1 VVPEADPVPV
11 EADRARLE
19 QVIDNLLENAA
30 KYSPAGS
37 SIRVEVGR
45 LEREAVLRVR
55 DQGIGLA
62 PDVLERI
69 FEPFTQLGER
79 PADGLGLGLGLVR
92 GIVREHGG
100 TIVARSA
107 GLGQGS
113 EFEVRLPLAAGA
125 VAGLEARAA
134 GRTAPRRVVVVED
147 SPDAREALVTLLGLL
162 GHQVQAAGDG
172 EEGAALIVATRPDVA
187 LVDLALP
194 GVNGYEVARRV
205 RAALG
210 DAVRLV
216 ALSGYGGPDD
226 RRRAREAGFDRHVV
240 KPIDPDQLDP
250 LVEGPEP
257 APDA

>member
-1 VVPEADPVPV
+1 VVVAADPVPV

-19 QVIDNLLENAA
+19 QVIDNLLDNAA
-30 KYSPAGS
+30 KYSAPGS
-37 SIRVEVGR
+37 PVRVEVDR

-55 DQGIGLA
+55 DRGIGLA
-62 PDVLERI
+62 PDHLERI

-79 PADGLGLGLGLVR
+79 PAGGLGLGLGLAR
-92 GIVREHGG
+92 GLVREHGG

-125 VAGLEARAA
+125 VAGLAPRAA
-134 GRTAPRRVVVVED
+134 GRTVSRRVVVVED

-162 GHQVQAAGDG
+162 GHQVQGAADG
-172 EEGAALIVATRPDVA
+172 EQGAALIVATRPDVA

-194 GVNGYEVARRV
+194 GLDGYEVARRV

-210 DAVRLV
+210 AAVRLV
-216 ALSGYGGPDD
+216 ALSGYGGPAD
-226 RRRAREAGFDRHVV
+226 RRRAQEAGFDGHAL
-240 KPIDPDQLDP
+240 KPIDPDQLDQ
-250 LVEGPEP
+250 LLGGPGPGP
-257 APDA
+257 AA